1 MQKIVFKLFYLI
13 YLIPYS
19 LVFPNKSIAGIGD
32 RYICEDFANSYYQNQ
47 NKESRKNYKFF
58 IQWEKNTILKKF
70 DTFPNIY
77 TMNIVQQDSNSYV
90 AWQYDKI
97 GNSGVTV
104 NLLDETRKNNI
115 LHIRTHVDSTTGAA
129 SSFFSN
135 CKRI

>member
-32 RYICEDFANSYYQNQ
+32 KYICEDFANSYYQNQ

-77 TMNIVQQDSNSYV
+77 TMNIVQQDSNSYI

-97 GNSGVTV
+97 GKSGVTV

-115 LHIRTHVDSTTGAA
+115 LHIRTHVDSKTGVT
-129 SSFFSN
+129 SSWFSK
-135 CKRI
+135 CERI